1 MANSKTYSFLDTNCA
16 ITGPGGSL
24 SVTNGAAKEGLTF
37 SMREDKDKLD
47 IGADGS
53 GIHSLRADNSAHI
66 TLRFLKNSPTNA
78 ALSAMYNLQKTASS
92 LWGINVI
99 ACVSSI
105 GDSIAASGVAFKKQP
120 TVIYSED
127 AQMLEWEFS
136 ATRIDELLAA
146 SIA

>member
-16 ITGPGGSL
+16 ITGPGGSF
-24 SVTNGAAKEGLTF
+24 SVTNGASKEGITF
-37 SMREDKDKLD
+37 SMREDKSRLD

-53 GIHSLRADNSAHI
+53 GIHSLRADNSGHV
-66 TLRFLKNSPTNA
+66 TMRFLKNSPTNA
-78 ALSAMYNLQKTASS
+78 LLSAMYNLQKTASS

-105 GDSIAASGVAFKKQP
+105 GDAITATGVAFKKQP
-120 TVIYSED
+120 TVVYAEE
-127 AQMLEWEFS
+127 AQMLEWEFE
-136 ATRIDELLAA
+136 AIRIDELLAA